1 LRDPFVIAGVFQLTF
16 PTSNAIRNPERTA
29 KLSLQNGRRLA
40 WSEWGPETGQPIL
53 FISGAGTA
61 GSLGF
66 GADCLDELN
75 IRLIAPD
82 RPGLGGSDP
91 DPGKTLQSVADD
103 FADLIGHLGAGAIP
117 VAAVSQG
124 VPFALALAA
133 GGPVSRLAVVSG
145 QDELSRPEF
154 FCRLP
159 DQLQQ
164 MVRDAKH
171 NPDALIAM
179 LEGFADPDSFLEFII
194 STSSELDQAVYSS
207 EPFHSAFKS
216 ALERGFAQ
224 GPTGYALD
232 TVAAMGPWAFNW
244 DAITCPVDLWYGGK
258 DASPVHSPDSG
269 ALMASRLKH
278 ANRHFFEDEGGSLL
292 WTRSRDILKALVSK
306 Q

>member
-1 LRDPFVIAGVFQLTF
+1 MTF
-16 PTSNAIRNPERTA
+16 PTSDAIRNPERTA
-29 KLSLQNGRRLA
+29 NLSLQNGRGLA

-91 DPGKTLQSVADD
+91 DPGKTLQSVAND
-103 FADLIGHLGAGAIP
+103 FGDLIEHLGAGAIP

-154 FCRLP
+154 FGNLP

-164 MVRDAKH
+164 MVRDAEDDPK
-171 NPDALIAM
+171 ALIAM
-179 LEGFADPDSFLEFII
+179 LEGFADPGSFLEFII

-232 TVAAMGPWAFNW
+232 TVAAMGPWTFTW
-244 DAITCPVDLWYGGK
+244 DSITCPVDLWYGGK
-258 DASPVHSPDSG
+258 DASPVHSPDG
-269 ALMASRLKH
+269 GTLMASRLKH

-292 WTRSRDILKALVSK
+292 WTRSRDILTALVGEA
-306 Q
+306 

>member
-1 LRDPFVIAGVFQLTF
+1 LVF
-16 PTSNAIRNPERTA
+16 PTSDAIRNPDRMA
-29 KLSLQNGRRLA
+29 KLSLINGRELS
-40 WSEWGPETGQPIL
+40 WSEWGPETGQPVL

-103 FADLIGHLGAGAIP
+103 FAEVIRHLGPGSIP
-117 VAAVSQG
+117 VVAVSQG

-154 FCRLP
+154 FNGLP

-164 MVRDAKH
+164 MVRDAEDDPK
-171 NPDALIAM
+171 ALTAM

-194 STSSELDQAVYSS
+194 STSSALDQAIYSS
-207 EPFHSAFKS
+207 EPFRSAFKA
-216 ALERGFAQ
+216 ALDRGFAQ
-224 GPTGYALD
+224 GRP
-232 TVAAMGPWAFNW
+232 AMPSIRLLQWGHGRSLG
-244 DAITCPVDLWYGGK
+244 TQ
-258 DASPVHSPDSG
+258 SPVPWISG
-269 ALMASRLKH
+269 MAGRMQARFTRLT
-278 ANRHFFEDEGGSLL
+278 AGR
-292 WTRSRDILKALVSK
+292 
-306 Q
+306 

>member
-1 LRDPFVIAGVFQLTF
+1 MTF
-16 PTSNAIRNPERTA
+16 PTSDAIRNPERTA

-82 RPGLGGSDP
+82 RPGLGGSGP
-91 DPGKTLQSVADD
+91 DPSKTLQSVADD
-103 FADLIGHLGAGAIP
+103 FAEMIGYLGAGAIP
-117 VAAVSQG
+117 VVAVSQG
-124 VPFALALAA
+124 VPFALALSAD
-133 GGPVSRLAVVSG
+133 GPVSRLAVVSG

-154 FCRLP
+154 FSSLP

-171 NPDALIAM
+171 NPDALITM
-179 LEGFADPDSFLEFII
+179 LEGFSDPDSFLEFII
-194 STSSELDQAVYSS
+194 STSSELDQAIYSS
-207 EPFHSAFKS
+207 EPFHSAFKF

-224 GPTGYALD
+224 GPAGYALD
-232 TVAAMGPWAFNW
+232 TVAAMGPWTFTW

-258 DASPVHSPDSG
+258 DASPVHSPDGG

-292 WTRSRDILKALVSK
+292 WTRSRDILTALVGEA
-306 Q
+306 

>member
-1 LRDPFVIAGVFQLTF
+1 MTF
-16 PTSNAIRNPERTA
+16 PTSDAIRNPERTA

-40 WSEWGPETGQPIL
+40 WSEWGPETGQPVL

-103 FADLIGHLGAGAIP
+103 FGDLIEHLGAGAIP

-124 VPFALALAA
+124 VPFSLVLAA

-258 DASPVHSPDSG
+258 DASPVHSPDGG

-292 WTRSRDILKALVSK
+292 WTRSRDILTSLVGKA
-306 Q
+306 

>member
-1 LRDPFVIAGVFQLTF
+1 MTF
-16 PTSNAIRNPERTA
+16 PTSDAIRNPERTA

-91 DPGKTLQSVADD
+91 DPSKTLQSVADD
-103 FADLIGHLGAGAIP
+103 FSEVIRHLGSGPMP

-133 GGPVSRLAVVSG
+133 DGPVGRLAVVCG

-154 FCRLP
+154 FSGLP

-164 MVRDAKH
+164 MVRDAKDDPH
-171 NPDALIAM
+171 TLIAM
-179 LEGFADPDSFLEFII
+179 LEGFTDPNSFLEFII
-194 STSSELDQAVYSS
+194 STSTELDQAVYLS
-207 EPFHSAFKS
+207 EPFHLAFKS

-224 GPTGYALD
+224 GPAGYALD
-232 TVAAMGPWAFNW
+232 TVAAMGPWTFTW

-258 DASPVHSPDSG
+258 DASPVHSPDGG

-292 WTRSRDILKALVSK
+292 WTRSRDILTALVGEA
-306 Q
+306 

>member
-1 LRDPFVIAGVFQLTF
+1 MTF
-16 PTSNAIRNPERTA
+16 PTSDAIRNPERTA

-40 WSEWGPETGQPIL
+40 WSEWGPETGQPVL

-91 DPGKTLQSVADD
+91 VLDKTLQSVADD
-103 FADLIGHLGAGAIP
+103 FAEVIRHLRPGSIP
-117 VAAVSQG
+117 VVAVSQG
-124 VPFALALAA
+124 VPFALALSA

-154 FCRLP
+154 FSNLP

-164 MVRDAKH
+164 MVRDARN

-216 ALERGFAQ
+216 ALERGFVQ
-224 GPTGYALD
+224 GPSGYALD
-232 TVAAMGPWAFNW
+232 TVAAMGPWTFNW
-244 DAITCPVDLWYGGK
+244 DDITCPVDLWYGGK
-258 DASPVHSPDSG
+258 DASPVHSPDGG

-278 ANRHFFEDEGGSLL
+278 VNRHFFEDEGGSLL
-292 WTRSRDILKALVSK
+292 WTQSRDILKALVSK

>member
-1 LRDPFVIAGVFQLTF
+1 
-16 PTSNAIRNPERTA
+16 
-29 KLSLQNGRRLA
+29 LQNGRGLA
-40 WSEWGPETGQPIL
+40 WSEWGAETGQPVL

-91 DPGKTLQSVADD
+91 DPGKALQSVADD
-103 FADLIGHLGAGAIP
+103 FGDLIGHLGAGAIP

-154 FCRLP
+154 FSNLP

-194 STSSELDQAVYSS
+194 STSSELDQAIYSS

-232 TVAAMGPWAFNW
+232 TVAAMGPWAFTW

-258 DASPVHSPDSG
+258 DASPVHSPDGG

-292 WTRSRDILKALVSK
+292 WTRSWDILKALVSK